1 MEDHEYI
8 VTVSVAVLVWA
19 VDETDARRQVEA
31 QYASD
36 WPEIERVDRAED

>member
-31 QYASD
+31 QYALEY
-36 WPEIERVDRAED
+36 PEIESVHRTAD